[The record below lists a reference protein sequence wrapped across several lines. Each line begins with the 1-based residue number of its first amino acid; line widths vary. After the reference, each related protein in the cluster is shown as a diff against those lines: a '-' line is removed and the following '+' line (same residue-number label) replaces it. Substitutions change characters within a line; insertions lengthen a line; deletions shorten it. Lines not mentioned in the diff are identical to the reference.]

1 MYYDFIERACPIS
14 EARLLPPSA
23 DGTLPAMPGM
33 KFWQGQ
39 GKRGYGAKINAQGGQ
54 DALLELHIDTPKL
67 WSAEHPYL
75 YCLLLAVRDWTGSL
89 YEVIVQSCI

>member
-1 MYYDFIERACPIS
+1 
-14 EARLLPPSA
+14 
-23 DGTLPAMPGM
+23 MPGM

-89 YEVIVQSCI
+89 YEVIVQNVGIRQFELYFMVSTVMNFPVIMEEQ